1 MARDCLGVSCG
12 GVNVCVCGRELCVE
26 FMCYN
31 VCGGIIIH
39 VGDDC

>member
-1 MARDCLGVSCG
+1 MGDCVGDPCG
-12 GVNVCVCGRELCVE
+12 GVNVCVCGGELHVE
-26 FMCYN
+26 VMDYN